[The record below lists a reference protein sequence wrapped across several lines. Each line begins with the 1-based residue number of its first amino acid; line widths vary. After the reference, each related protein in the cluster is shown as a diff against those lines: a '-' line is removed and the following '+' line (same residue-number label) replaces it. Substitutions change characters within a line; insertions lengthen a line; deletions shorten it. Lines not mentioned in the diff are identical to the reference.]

1 MRSLFAAVLSGGS
14 NNGPTTT
21 NTMSTRTPAAK
32 PSPRTLNIAGLIAD
46 TVHHEVKLVRYTE
59 HVARYHGDSS
69 DDDDSDLDDRKS
81 EKEVQRFFE
90 RDWDQQD
97 WDADAEVWEEP
108 DWSQRVREDR
118 RLTNSRKEAR
128 I

>member
-1 MRSLFAAVLSGGS
+1 M
-14 NNGPTTT
+14 
-21 NTMSTRTPAAK
+21 
-32 PSPRTLNIAGLIAD
+32 AD
-46 TVHHEVKLVRYTE
+46 TVHHEVKLVRYTQ
-59 HVARYHGDSS
+59 HVAQYHSDSSYS
-69 DDDDSDLDDRKS
+69 DDDDYNDDTKS
-81 EKEVQRFFE
+81 EKEVQRFFD
-90 RDWDQQD
+90 RDWDQHD

>member
-1 MRSLFAAVLSGGS
+1 M
-14 NNGPTTT
+14 
-21 NTMSTRTPAAK
+21 
-32 PSPRTLNIAGLIAD
+32 AD

-59 HVARYHGDSS
+59 HVAQYHGDSS
-69 DDDDSDLDDRKS
+69 SDDDDDYDLDDSKS

-97 WDADAEVWEEP
+97 FDADAEEWEEP

-118 RLTNSRKEAR
+118 KLTNSRKEAR